1 LAYIRRVEEI
11 LRGIEQ
17 DSEKRNLPI
26 IGPIK
31 GRVLDNVVIQTKPK
45 VILEIGTLV
54 GYSALR
60 MSRFLPS
67 GARIMCVEI
76 SNSFAEEAQDNF
88 SKAGLSNMIQIIIGD
103 AKEVIPNLKETV
115 DLLFLDAEKINYL
128 TYLNLAERMLHKGST
143 IVADNAGMAASEMQ
157 NFLSYVRESPLYQSK
172 YHDFDLD
179 GWHDGVEVSTKIG

>member
-1 LAYIRRVEEI
+1 MAYIRRVEEI

-31 GRVLDNVVIQTKPK
+31 GMVLDDVVIQTKPK

>member
-1 LAYIRRVEEI
+1 MAYIRRVEEI

-17 DSEKRNLPI
+17 DSKKRNLPI

-31 GRVLDNVVIQTKPK
+31 GRVLDDVVIQTKPK

>member
-1 LAYIRRVEEI
+1 MAYIRRVEEI

-31 GRVLDNVVIQTKPK
+31 GRVLDDVVIQTKPK

-54 GYSALR
+54 GYSAIR

>member
-1 LAYIRRVEEI
+1 MAYIRRVEEI

-31 GRVLDNVVIQTKPK
+31 GRVLDDVVIQTKPK
-45 VILEIGTLV
+45 AILEIGTLV

-76 SNSFAEEAQDNF
+76 SNSFAKEAQDNF

>member
-1 LAYIRRVEEI
+1 MAYIRRVEEI

>member
-1 LAYIRRVEEI
+1 MAYIRRVEEI

-31 GRVLDNVVIQTKPK
+31 GRVLDDVVIQTKPK